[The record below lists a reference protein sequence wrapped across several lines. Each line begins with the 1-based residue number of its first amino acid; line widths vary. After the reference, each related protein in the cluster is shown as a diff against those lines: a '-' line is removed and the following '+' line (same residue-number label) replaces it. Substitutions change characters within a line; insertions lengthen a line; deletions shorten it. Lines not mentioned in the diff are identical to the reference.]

1 MQEAVDRL
9 DGWLGGGGG
18 GGGGLSKA
26 APHSTVRYTFV

>member
-18 GGGGLSKA
+18 GGGLSKA
-26 APHSTVRYTFV
+26 APHPTVRYTFV

>member
-9 DGWLGGGGG
+9 DGWLGG